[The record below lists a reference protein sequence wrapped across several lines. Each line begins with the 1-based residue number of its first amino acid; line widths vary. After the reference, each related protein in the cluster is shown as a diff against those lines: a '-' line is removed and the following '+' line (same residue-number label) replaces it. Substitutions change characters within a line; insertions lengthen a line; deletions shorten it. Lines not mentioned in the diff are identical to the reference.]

1 MLTSCLEMLLALSLP
16 RCESSVRSMLLLG
29 CVAQVL
35 VYVGSQGM
43 EAVAQ
48 QRPDAASDRTS
59 TTGAGT
65 ASDRLRVH
73 AHLYKPRLKTSS
85 AAPDFQAELR
95 QYASRQG
102 RDAAIAYATALGVSS
117 AVELRSSS
125 GVHAIAVP

>member
-1 MLTSCLEMLLALSLP
+1 
-16 RCESSVRSMLLLG
+16 
-29 CVAQVL
+29 
-35 VYVGSQGM
+35 M

-59 TTGAGT
+59 AAGAGT

-102 RDAAIAYATALGVSS
+102 RNAAVDYATALGALPQQNGITVG
-117 AVELRSSS
+117 ARSRPGLYNS
-125 GVHAIAVP
+125 HP